1 MAVFKVIIWIK
12 VNAFQYVKII
22 KYGMVELV
30 NVLKDFSEE
39 IKINHVYN
47 KFHVDQTKL
56 MLEDRVNVQMDLIET
71 QQAIVFLYK

>member
-1 MAVFKVIIWIK
+1 
-12 VNAFQYVKII
+12 
-22 KYGMVELV
+22 MVELV